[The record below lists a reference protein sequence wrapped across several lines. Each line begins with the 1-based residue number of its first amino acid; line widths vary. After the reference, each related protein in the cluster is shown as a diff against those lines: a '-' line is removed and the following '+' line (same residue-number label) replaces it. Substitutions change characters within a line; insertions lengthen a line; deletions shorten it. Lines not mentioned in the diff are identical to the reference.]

1 MQPITSKV
9 PVPLILNVILKF
21 NEMFHY
27 DLYNRSSTK
36 FIEMKNEVETEIEN
50 AYNKI
55 TSFLSVTIIGFRAG
69 SIVCDSRLLFSN
81 SSDQNVSSLK
91 TILTEYA
98 KRSGKFEVSKFE
110 NADDSGKDG
119 DDGDDCDDGDD
130 DDVILGL
137 NWWQVGLVIAGVVIF
152 ALLIAIIVLCVSV

>member
-21 NEMFHY
+21 NETFHY
-27 DLYNRSSTK
+27 DLYNQSSTK

-55 TSFLSVTIIGFRAG
+55 TSFLSVTIVGFRAG

-81 SSDQNVSSLK
+81 LSNQNVSSLK

-98 KRSGKFEVSKFE
+98 KQSGKFQVSKFE

-119 DDGDDCDDGDD
+119 DDGDDCVDG

-152 ALLIAIIVLCVSV
+152 VLLIAIIVLCVSV